1 MYFTGNIK
9 MPHLV
14 KTFHNDDNTPYHK
27 GEEKSL
33 LHEIPVLFNFVNFA
47 LSSIQWSASRTEGRI
62 SGFGEL
68 PPAYGNLESSG
79 HK

>member
-9 MPHLV
+9 MPYLV

-33 LHEIPVLFNFVNFA
+33 LHEIPVLFNFVKFA

-62 SGFGEL
+62 IGFGVL
-68 PPAYGNLESSG
+68 PPAYGNLESSS
-79 HK
+79 HR